1 MWILKCGFLRNASP
15 LLGACSAVL
24 LFSLS
29 AFSQANSGRILGS
42 ITDQTG
48 GAITGATVS
57 IRDIERGTT
66 RTLTTDDAGAY
77 SAPSLIPGTYVVK
90 VEFQGF
96 KTVERQNVVLE
107 VGKEVRVDL
116 ALQPGEQ
123 SQTITV
129 TEAIPLVDTTN
140 ATLGGTLQPGTISD
154 LPLNG
159 RNFMNLLQLR
169 PGVTVYIGGGA
180 WTQSTNGLR
189 PEHNVYILD
198 GITAM
203 EPLGSQSTINS
214 VSLAGDAATLLPIDT
229 IQEFATQQNPKAE
242 FGWKPGS
249 ITNVALKSGTNAFHG
264 TANAFGRTDKLDATN
279 NFLTGRKL
287 PDGSP
292 FKQQIAL
299 ENFGATFGGPIKKD
313 KTFFFLGYESQ
324 RYSVGNPGTFSF
336 PFENTTAFADNTVAY
351 NRANN
356 VVAACKNALANVGA
370 ANLSLTSLKMAGL
383 DATCARTSGYSVF
396 DLDPSTYVRDSASPE
411 QVFASL
417 NTNYSV
423 DNGLAK
429 VDLHLGQKNTVNGK
443 MFIGTHR
450 GLVANSATI
459 VQPYWRPTDQAW
471 TLFIGAQW
479 NYVAN
484 SSVVNTFRFGSNYFH
499 QTFNTSDCTGQ
510 ANGQPSYGLPFG
522 FGGANNDTKPNCGF
536 TNVTFQSFDASLGCC
551 SSFPKFYGP
560 DHINEFI
567 DNVSVLHG
575 NHAFKFGGEIRVST
589 LGDTG
594 TFNRGRGQV
603 SFRNTDGDQA
613 LENFMRGN
621 TGTSS
626 GNNGQIFIGE
636 PRRALNTKAFAGFFQ
651 DDWRV
656 KPRLMLNLGVRYE
669 YVTPVTEKFGR
680 LANFDP
686 GLGLQQEGIQTT
698 KLWNGDHNNFSPRLG
713 LAWDVRGNGK
723 TVLRAGGNLIYVNPG
738 LWNQV
743 FQQNTKDPTTGL
755 NGNATGYTT
764 CTDVVSNAA
773 FCTPGIGNI
782 VSSGIVL
789 KRAKLIPNPLGPP
802 MTCTGTGS
810 TPQNCIPDVP
820 GAGQVNW
827 DQVQTV
833 YSGNIY
839 PGINDASSVFKCGL
853 DKQCTIQATDQ
864 NLKTAYVT
872 SWSLGFQ
879 QQINSSLSIQADYVG
894 NHGTKLVG
902 MQYTNTPALG
912 AGYCRNPDGSSFTAT
927 QIAAVAAL
935 MVQIGGSACPGSL
948 GTSTAVSAAAIELSR
963 PLYGKFPYYSY
974 IYTVSNP
981 DMSNYNGAQITVT
994 QRPTHG
1000 LSYTLG
1006 FTFAHALDMATSE
1019 RGGPTNTPTNFRSD
1033 YSNSEFDI
1041 RKRFTATLTY
1051 ALPGRDGFAQS
1062 LKGWKVTSIIT
1073 AQSALPW
1080 GALGNASIDV
1090 AGQNEFVDR
1099 WNFSGNPADFSDL
1112 GKGSV
1117 PYWTS
1122 GSTIPSGTNPRTGQ
1136 PYVAADLAINNPTC
1150 TGAAASMVTLQRFG
1164 CYVRGGSVM
1173 TPPAYGTYGNL
1184 VRDFFRGNT
1193 FTNWDASV
1201 IKDWKF
1207 TERFSGE
1214 FRLEIFNVL
1223 NHTNFGNPQFNGGG
1237 NTDPFSPSNPFGRS
1251 NNTPDVANNNPAL
1264 GSGGPREFQLGF
1276 RLNF

>member
-1 MWILKCGFLRNASP
+1 MWVLKCEFPRNAFH
-15 LLGACSAVL
+15 LFGVCSAVL

-48 GAITGATVS
+48 GAVTGATVS
-57 IRDIERGTT
+57 VRDIERGTT

-123 SQTITV
+123 TQTITV
-129 TEAIPLVDTTN
+129 TEAIPLVETTN
-140 ATLGGTLQPGTISD
+140 ATLGGTLQPGTIGD

-249 ITNVALKSGTNAFHG
+249 ITNVALKSGTNAWHG

-279 NFLTGRKL
+279 NFLIGKHL

-299 ENFGATFGGPIKKD
+299 ENFGATVGGPIKKD
-313 KTFFFLGYESQ
+313 KTFLFLGYESQ
-324 RYSVGNPGTFSF
+324 RYSVGNPSAFSF
-336 PFENTTAFADNTVAY
+336 PYESTDPSAAGDLS
-351 NRANN
+351 NN
-356 VVAACKNALANVGA
+356 VVAACLSALGHVGA
-370 ANLSLTSLKMAGL
+370 SALSSTSLKIAGL
-383 DATCARTSGYSVF
+383 DNSCARTSGYSVF
-396 DLDPSTYVRDSASPE
+396 DLNPSTYVRDASGP
-411 QVFASL
+411 QNVFGSL

-429 VDLHLGQKNTVNGK
+429 VDLHLGEKNTVNGK

-459 VQPYWRPTDQAW
+459 IQPYWRPTDQAW

-479 NYVAN
+479 NYVPN

-510 ANGQPSYGLPFG
+510 ANGQPDYGLPFG

-536 TNVTFQSFDASLGCC
+536 TNVSFQSFDASLGCC

-575 NHAFKFGGEIRVST
+575 NHTFKFGGEIRVST

-603 SFRNTDGDQA
+603 SFRNTDGDKA
-613 LENFMRGN
+613 LENFIRGN

-636 PRRALNTKAFAGFFQ
+636 PRRSLITKAVAGFLQ
-651 DDWRV
+651 DDWRIR
-656 KPRLMLNLGVRYE
+656 PRLMVNLGLRYE
-669 YVTPVTEKFGR
+669 YVTPVTEKYGR

-686 GLGLQQEGIQTT
+686 GLGLQQLGMQTT
-698 KLWNGDHNNFSPRLG
+698 KMWNGDHNNFSPRLG
-713 LAWDVRGNGK
+713 LAWDMRGNGK
-723 TVLRAGGNLIYVNPG
+723 TVLRAGANLIYVNPG

-755 NGNATGYTT
+755 NGNATGYQICAGPVTDKDPIT
-764 CTDVVSNAA
+764 GALNTSNDACTAGV
-773 FCTPGIGNI
+773 GNI

-789 KRAKLIPNPLGPP
+789 TRAPLV
-802 MTCTGTGS
+802 GS
-810 TPQNCIPDVP
+810 GALGVP
-820 GAGQVNW
+820 GSPSAGQVNW
-827 DQVQTV
+827 NQTGL
-833 YSGNIY
+833 YNGNIY
-839 PGINDASSVFKCGL
+839 PGIADAASVFKCAF
-853 DKQCTIQATDQ
+853 DKQCTIQATDP

-879 QQINSSLSIQADYVG
+879 QQINSNLSIQADYVG

-902 MQYTNTPALG
+902 MEYTNTPALG
-912 AGYCRNPDGSSFTAT
+912 AGYCLNPDGTPYSST
-927 QIAAVAAL
+927 QLAAL
-935 MVQIGGSACPGSL
+935 GLTVAKCPSGFSTSGVNYGA
-948 GTSTAVSAAAIELSR
+948 GTTPTTAALQASR
-963 PLYGKFPYYSY
+963 PLNSKFPYYSY

-981 DMSNYNGAQITVT
+981 DMSNYNGAQITLT

-1041 RKRFTATLTY
+1041 RKRFTATVTY

-1062 LKGWKVTSIIT
+1062 LKGWKVTSIVT
-1073 AQSALPW
+1073 AQSGLPW
-1080 GALGNASIDV
+1080 GAAGNSSIDL
-1090 AGQNEFVDR
+1090 AGQAENVDR
-1099 WNFSGNPADFSDL
+1099 WNFSGNPSDFSGL

-1117 PYWTS
+1117 PYWAA
-1122 GSTIPSGTNPRTGQ
+1122 GNVIPSGTNPRTGKA
-1136 PYVAADLAINNPTC
+1136 YVAADLAINNPTC
-1150 TGAAASMVTLQRFG
+1150 TAAAASLATLQGFG
-1164 CYVRGGSVM
+1164 CYVSGSSVM

-1237 NTDPFSPSNPFGRS
+1237 NTDPFSPSNPFGKS

-1276 RLNF
+1276 RVNF

>member
-1 MWILKCGFLRNASP
+1 
-15 LLGACSAVL
+15 
-24 LFSLS
+24 
-29 AFSQANSGRILGS
+29 
-42 ITDQTG
+42 
-48 GAITGATVS
+48 
-57 IRDIERGTT
+57 
-66 RTLTTDDAGAY
+66 
-77 SAPSLIPGTYVVK
+77 
-90 VEFQGF
+90 
-96 KTVERQNVVLE
+96 
-107 VGKEVRVDL
+107 
-116 ALQPGEQ
+116 
-123 SQTITV
+123 
-129 TEAIPLVDTTN
+129 
-140 ATLGGTLQPGTISD
+140 
-154 LPLNG
+154 
-159 RNFMNLLQLR
+159 
-169 PGVTVYIGGGA
+169 
-180 WTQSTNGLR
+180 
-189 PEHNVYILD
+189 
-198 GITAM
+198 M

-279 NFLTGRKL
+279 NFLIGRKL

-324 RYSVGNPGTFSF
+324 RYSVGNPGSFSY
-336 PFENTTAFADNTVAY
+336 PFESTTAFTDNTKTY
-351 NRANN
+351 DKSNN

-370 ANLSLTSLKMAGL
+370 INLSPTSLKIAGL

-396 DLDPSTYVRDSASPE
+396 DLDPSTYVRDSTSPE
-411 QVFASL
+411 QVSASL

-479 NYVAN
+479 NYVPN

-613 LENFMRGN
+613 LENFIRGN

-651 DDWRV
+651 DDWRI

-686 GLGLQQEGIQTT
+686 GLGLQQEGIQTS

-764 CTDVVSNAA
+764 CTGPITDADATNDNCSAGV
-773 FCTPGIGNI
+773 GNI

-802 MTCTGTGS
+802 MICTGTGS
-810 TPQNCIPDVP
+810 TPQNCVSDVP

-827 DQVQTV
+827 NQAQTV

-839 PGINDASSVFKCGL
+839 PGSIDAAAVFKCAL

-879 QQINSSLSIQADYVG
+879 QQINSNLSIQADYVG

-948 GTSTAVSAAAIELSR
+948 GTGTAVSSAAIELSR

-981 DMSNYNGAQITVT
+981 DMSNYNGAQITLT

-1099 WNFSGNPADFSDL
+1099 WNFSGDPADFSDL

-1122 GSTIPSGTNPRTGQ
+1122 GSTIPSGTNPR
-1136 PYVAADLAINNPTC
+1136 I
-1150 TGAAASMVTLQRFG
+1150 
-1164 CYVRGGSVM
+1164 
-1173 TPPAYGTYGNL
+1173 

>member
-1 MWILKCGFLRNASP
+1 MWILKCGFLRNASH
-15 LLGACSAVL
+15 LLAVCSAVL

-42 ITDQTG
+42 ISDQTG
-48 GAITGATVS
+48 GAIAGATVS
-57 IRDIERGTT
+57 VRDVERGTT
-66 RTLTTDDAGAY
+66 RTLTTDEAGAY
-77 SAPSLIPGTYVVK
+77 NAPNLVPGSYTVK

-96 KTVERQNVVLE
+96 RTVERQNVVLE

-116 ALQPGEQ
+116 ALQPGDQ
-123 SQTITV
+123 TQTITV
-129 TEAIPLVDTTN
+129 TEAIPLVETTN
-140 ATLGGTLQPGTISD
+140 ATLGGTLQPGTIGD

-279 NFLTGRKL
+279 NFLIGRKL

-299 ENFGATFGGPIKKD
+299 ENFGATFGGPSKKD

-324 RYSVGNPGTFSF
+324 RYSVGNPGSFSY
-336 PFENTTAFADNTVAY
+336 PFESTTAFTDNTKTY
-351 NRANN
+351 DKSNN

-370 ANLSLTSLKMAGL
+370 TKLCPTSLKIAGL

-396 DLDPSTYVRDSASPE
+396 DLDPSTYVRDSTSPE
-411 QVFASL
+411 QVSASL

-479 NYVAN
+479 NYVPN

-651 DDWRV
+651 DDWRI

-686 GLGLQQEGIQTT
+686 GLGLQQEGIQTS

-764 CTDVVSNAA
+764 CTGLTSDAA
-773 FCTPGIGNI
+773 TCTPGIGNI

-789 KRAKLIPNPLGPP
+789 TRAPL
-802 MTCTGTGS
+802 TGIGAKGVPTT
-810 TPQNCIPDVP
+810 TPT
-820 GAGQVNW
+820 AGNVNW
-827 DQVQTV
+827 NQTGL
-833 YSGNIY
+833 YGGNIY
-839 PGINDASSVFKCGL
+839 PGITDASAVFKCGL
-853 DKQCTIQATDQ
+853 NKQCTIQATDQ

-879 QQINSSLSIQADYVG
+879 QQINSNLSIQADYVG

-902 MQYTNTPALG
+902 MSYTNTPGLG
-912 AGYCRNPDGSSFTAT
+912 AGYCLNPDGSSFTAT
-927 QIAAVAAL
+927 QINNVAAL
-935 MVQIGGSACPGSL
+935 VNTLNPTASAATWNSRGGPQAFVDRITLAPKPGIT
-948 GTSTAVSAAAIELSR
+948 TSTKASAEALQLSR
-963 PLYGKFPYYSY
+963 PLAGKFPYYSY

-981 DMSNYNGAQITVT
+981 DMSNYNGAQITLT

-1000 LSYTLG
+1000 LSYTFG

-1041 RKRFTATLTY
+1041 RKRFTATVTY
-1051 ALPGRDGFAQS
+1051 ALPGRDGYAQS
-1062 LKGWKVTSIIT
+1062 LKGWKVTSIVT
-1073 AQSALPW
+1073 AQSGLPW
-1080 GALGNASIDV
+1080 GAAGNSSIDV
-1090 AGQNEFVDR
+1090 AGQAENVDR
-1099 WNFSGNPADFSDL
+1099 WNFYGDPADFSGL
-1112 GKGSV
+1112 GKRSV
-1117 PYWTS
+1117 PFFA
-1122 GSTIPSGTNPRTGQ
+1122 GSYTECLAFAPNGT
-1136 PYVAADLAINNPTC
+1136 
-1150 TGAAASMVTLQRFG
+1150 
-1164 CYVRGGSVM
+1164 
-1173 TPPAYGTYGNL
+1173 
-1184 VRDFFRGNT
+1184 
-1193 FTNWDASV
+1193 
-1201 IKDWKF
+1201 
-1207 TERFSGE
+1207 
-1214 FRLEIFNVL
+1214 
-1223 NHTNFGNPQFNGGG
+1223 
-1237 NTDPFSPSNPFGRS
+1237 
-1251 NNTPDVANNNPAL
+1251 
-1264 GSGGPREFQLGF
+1264 
-1276 RLNF
+1276 

>member
-1 MWILKCGFLRNASP
+1 MWILKCGSLRNAFH
-15 LLGACSAVL
+15 LLGVCSAVF

-249 ITNVALKSGTNAFHG
+249 ITNVALKSGTNAWHG

-279 NFLTGRKL
+279 NFLIGKNL

-313 KTFFFLGYESQ
+313 KTFLFLGYESQ
-324 RYSVGNPGTFSF
+324 RYSVGNPSAFSF
-336 PFENTTAFADNTVAY
+336 PYESTSADPAL
-351 NRANN
+351 AGDISNN

-396 DLDPSTYVRDSASPE
+396 DLDPATYVRDSPGPSTGP
-411 QVFASL
+411 QNVFGSL

-429 VDLHLGQKNTVNGK
+429 VDLHLGQKNTINGK

-450 GLVANSATI
+450 GLVAHSATI
-459 VQPYWRPTDQAW
+459 IQPYWRPTDQAW

-479 NYVAN
+479 NYVPN

-621 TGTSS
+621 
-626 GNNGQIFIGE
+626 
-636 PRRALNTKAFAGFFQ
+636 RK
-651 DDWRV
+651 
-656 KPRLMLNLGVRYE
+656 
-669 YVTPVTEKFGR
+669 
-680 LANFDP
+680 
-686 GLGLQQEGIQTT
+686 
-698 KLWNGDHNNFSPRLG
+698 
-713 LAWDVRGNGK
+713 
-723 TVLRAGGNLIYVNPG
+723 
-738 LWNQV
+738 
-743 FQQNTKDPTTGL
+743 
-755 NGNATGYTT
+755 
-764 CTDVVSNAA
+764 
-773 FCTPGIGNI
+773 
-782 VSSGIVL
+782 
-789 KRAKLIPNPLGPP
+789 
-802 MTCTGTGS
+802 S
-810 TPQNCIPDVP
+810 T
-820 GAGQVNW
+820 
-827 DQVQTV
+827 
-833 YSGNIY
+833 
-839 PGINDASSVFKCGL
+839 
-853 DKQCTIQATDQ
+853 
-864 NLKTAYVT
+864 
-872 SWSLGFQ
+872 
-879 QQINSSLSIQADYVG
+879 
-894 NHGTKLVG
+894 
-902 MQYTNTPALG
+902 
-912 AGYCRNPDGSSFTAT
+912 
-927 QIAAVAAL
+927 
-935 MVQIGGSACPGSL
+935 
-948 GTSTAVSAAAIELSR
+948 
-963 PLYGKFPYYSY
+963 
-974 IYTVSNP
+974 
-981 DMSNYNGAQITVT
+981 
-994 QRPTHG
+994 
-1000 LSYTLG
+1000 
-1006 FTFAHALDMATSE
+1006 
-1019 RGGPTNTPTNFRSD
+1019 
-1033 YSNSEFDI
+1033 
-1041 RKRFTATLTY
+1041 
-1051 ALPGRDGFAQS
+1051 
-1062 LKGWKVTSIIT
+1062 
-1073 AQSALPW
+1073 
-1080 GALGNASIDV
+1080 
-1090 AGQNEFVDR
+1090 
-1099 WNFSGNPADFSDL
+1099 
-1112 GKGSV
+1112 
-1117 PYWTS
+1117 
-1122 GSTIPSGTNPRTGQ
+1122 
-1136 PYVAADLAINNPTC
+1136 
-1150 TGAAASMVTLQRFG
+1150 
-1164 CYVRGGSVM
+1164 
-1173 TPPAYGTYGNL
+1173 
-1184 VRDFFRGNT
+1184 
-1193 FTNWDASV
+1193 
-1201 IKDWKF
+1201 
-1207 TERFSGE
+1207 
-1214 FRLEIFNVL
+1214 
-1223 NHTNFGNPQFNGGG
+1223 
-1237 NTDPFSPSNPFGRS
+1237 
-1251 NNTPDVANNNPAL
+1251 
-1264 GSGGPREFQLGF
+1264 
-1276 RLNF
+1276 RLN